1 MSVPCRTVST
11 MTTWDAITAA
21 VGLALGGEPDRGRE
35 ELMACWIATGESD
48 AGQRCVIAH
57 YLADLQS
64 ELADEVMWDE
74 RALDA
79 HSRIQGSE
87 LAHVG
92 IDDARG
98 MAPSLH
104 LNLVDGYLRQG
115 ETAVAR
121 QHATAGVAMADFL
134 PDDGYGRLIR
144 DGLDRLT
151 TRIDNVSDNHST

>member
-1 MSVPCRTVST
+1 

-21 VGLALGGEPDRGRE
+21 VGISLGGERERGRE
-35 ELMACWIATGESD
+35 ELLACWSAAGDSD

-64 ELADEVMWDE
+64 ELDDEVMWDE

-79 HSRIQGSE
+79 YSRVRGPE
-87 LAHVG
+87 LAPVG

-104 LNLVDGYLRQG
+104 LNLGDGYLRQG
-115 ETAVAR
+115 KTGSAR
-121 QHATAGVAMADFL
+121 EHAAAGLAMADAL
-134 PDDGYGRLIR
+134 PDDGYGKLIR
-144 DGLDRLT
+144 DGLDRLS
-151 TRIDNVSDNHST
+151 TRIAQTDGR

>member
-1 MSVPCRTVST
+1 
-11 MTTWDAITAA
+11 MTTWEAITTA
-21 VGLALGGEPDRGRE
+21 VGIALRGERERGRA
-35 ELMACWIATGESD
+35 ELLACWSATGESE

-64 ELADEVMWDE
+64 DLADEVLWDQ

-79 HSRIQGSE
+79 YARIHDAE
-87 LAHVG
+87 LAPVG

-104 LNLVDGYLRQG
+104 LNLGDGYLRQG
-115 ETAVAR
+115 RVALAR
-121 QHATAGVAMADFL
+121 EHAAAGRTLADRL

-144 DGLDRLT
+144 EGLDRLSARVGQT
-151 TRIDNVSDNHST
+151 DSPHR